1 MTGSV
6 VPDGHLDQLRRV
18 VLAGYQHCGEYV
30 TDRYGRVF
38 GNETAATRS
47 GSSISTTVPGGMAG
61 RAYRKLRE
69 EAGDGGLLE
78 VDAAKSIVASGCNIK
93 KSAVRTAV
101 FESLRRRDLLGVSQR
116 VSAVFVTIRRPSA
129 ATAGSDDR

>member
-1 MTGSV
+1 
-6 VPDGHLDQLRRV
+6 
-18 VLAGYQHCGEYV
+18 
-30 TDRYGRVF
+30 
-38 GNETAATRS
+38 
-47 GSSISTTVPGGMAG
+47 MAG

-101 FESLRRRDLLGVSQR
+101 FEPLRRRNLLGVSQR